1 MIRCVCVCV
10 CVCSAMSDFFVS
22 LWTTARQAS
31 LSMGFSRQGY
41 WSVLPFPTP
50 GDLPKPGIAP
60 RSPVLQADSL
70 PVEPQ
75 GKPKNTGVGSLS
87 LFQWIFLTQGL
98 NPGLLYC
105 RQILYHLSQQES
117 PDIGYNKSLFDYLA
131 GQQGRLSW
139 VT

>member
-10 CVCSAMSDFFVS
+10 CVCSVMSDFFVS

-70 PVEPQ
+70 LSEPP
-75 GKPKNTGVGSLS
+75 GKPLRVLKKKEPE
-87 LFQWIFLTQGL
+87 FEF
-98 NPGLLYC
+98 
-105 RQILYHLSQQES
+105 
-117 PDIGYNKSLFDYLA
+117 KSVLCVL
-131 GQQGRLSW
+131 
-139 VT
+139 